1 MMHFKSTLA
10 VLTAGCLLCTAAAI
24 PSAQGT
30 ASLTAQAA
38 TSDSIENQMD
48 WGTVEIGG
56 GGFVSGII
64 TGKKIML
71 ARTDVGGAYK
81 YNYDTGNWDQMLDDL
96 NDSERGFLSVDAMCI
111 DPTDD
116 DTIYL
121 LCGCAYFSDAKTEIF
136 RSRDGGETFDR
147 IDVTDLIQV
156 HGNGEGRQFGEAI
169 AVDPDNPNI
178 IYCGGDVASGDSA
191 LIMSKDGGDTWEA
204 VKGYDDL

>member
-64 TGKKIML
+64 TGKKIMS
-71 ARTDVGGAYK
+71 GGMKFLMERPALFNAALWAAPMVNGLPRFMK
-81 YNYDTGNWDQMLDDL
+81 YNDFDDWGKGREL
-96 NDSERGFLSVDAMCI
+96 PEF
-111 DPTDD
+111 
-116 DTIYL
+116 
-121 LCGCAYFSDAKTEIF
+121 AKESF
-136 RSRDGGETFDR
+136 NEMWKKNEVQGKE
-147 IDVTDLIQV
+147 
-156 HGNGEGRQFGEAI
+156 E
-169 AVDPDNPNI
+169 
-178 IYCGGDVASGDSA
+178 
-191 LIMSKDGGDTWEA
+191 SK
-204 VKGYDDL
+204 

>member
-71 ARTDVGGAYK
+71 TLAVHTSTTMKPSA
-81 YNYDTGNWDQMLDDL
+81 GN
-96 NDSERGFLSVDAMCI
+96 S
-111 DPTDD
+111 
-116 DTIYL
+116 
-121 LCGCAYFSDAKTEIF
+121 
-136 RSRDGGETFDR
+136 
-147 IDVTDLIQV
+147 
-156 HGNGEGRQFGEAI
+156 
-169 AVDPDNPNI
+169 
-178 IYCGGDVASGDSA
+178 
-191 LIMSKDGGDTWEA
+191 
-204 VKGYDDL
+204 